1 MRGHTGEVQQSLDL
15 GLVKWFES
23 ELGGKGDDPVV
34 PSHGGSV
41 EGDPRRLRN
50 VESADDAVRV
60 TASVSIPAHELE
72 WRFGPS
78 GGPGGQHA
86 NRAHT
91 RAEVRF
97 DIESSPS
104 LTEGQRNRLMKK
116 FGSVVVVSADD
127 ERSQLRNR
135 RLAVDRLRLRLADAL
150 VIEKHRRPTRP
161 GRGAVERRLDAKRR
175 QASRKQDRRPN
186 LDD

>member
-1 MRGHTGEVQQSLDL
+1 MDGTED
-15 GLVKWFES
+15 GL
-23 ELGGKGDDPVV
+23 
-34 PSHGGSV
+34 
-41 EGDPRRLRN
+41 
-50 VESADDAVRV
+50 RV
-60 TASVSIPAHELE
+60 TASVVIAVSELE

-97 DIESSPS
+97 DIETSPS

-116 FGSVVVVSADD
+116 LGSAVVVSADD

-135 RLAVDRLRLRLADAL
+135 RLALDRLRLRLADAL
-150 VIEKHRRPTRP
+150 VVEKPRRPTRP

-186 LDD
+186 FED